1 MSELQIAL
9 LIVGLG
15 AIAAVYGYGRWQQR
29 EYSRRM
35 GTKNKCKSKPLREDE
50 LETSIFQPW
59 SEKLQPLS
67 EKLAQSKFAHQV
79 EHWLEHPLVKEDAE
93 SQAADSSSLEPMVES
108 TTETVAPQPAPTLD
122 TCQLFNERSDYVVEI
137 HLKYPGTAALL
148 SALWPCKFDFG
159 KPLQVCGLTENT
171 PHWERVIPESAVFY
185 TQFRIALQMLDRGGV
200 LSVLKM
206 ASFQELM
213 RELERTLS
221 AEFVFPDVQ
230 ARLEEAHEL
239 DKFCVEVDKMV
250 GINLMPLN
258 GRLLMG
264 SQIAQA
270 AAAENMSLEADGA
283 FHLLNIQG
291 QSLFSLINQHNEL
304 FQHHTLQDLKTEGV
318 TLLLDVPRASD
329 PLGQFDLMLNLALE
343 FSSQLGVN
351 LVDDYRIPLD
361 EAGLD
366 AIRVQLTLVEAR
378 MFEHGITPG
387 GAYAKRLFD

>member
-35 GTKNKCKSKPLREDE
+35 GTRNKHKSKPLREDE
-50 LETSIFQPW
+50 LETSIFQPL

-67 EKLAQSKFAHQV
+67 EKLAQSKFAHQL
-79 EHWLEHPLVKEDAE
+79 EHWLEHPLVKEEAE
-93 SQAADSSSLEPMVES
+93 SQAADAQVAESMVES
-108 TTETVAPQPAPTLD
+108 TVEPVPSTPAPAVD

-159 KPLQVCGLTENT
+159 KPLQVCGLTENA

-200 LSVLKM
+200 LSTLKM
-206 ASFQELM
+206 ASFMELM
-213 RELERTLS
+213 RGMERTLS

-239 DKFCVEVDKMV
+239 DKLCVEVDKMV
-250 GINLMPLN
+250 GINLMPLD
-258 GRLLMG
+258 GRMLFG
-264 SQIAQA
+264 AQIAQA

-304 FQHHTLQDLKTEGV
+304 FQHHTLQDLKTAGV
-318 TLLLDVPRASD
+318 TLLLDAPRASD
-329 PLGQFDLMLNLALE
+329 PLGQFDLMLNLALAL
-343 FSSQLGVN
+343 SNQLDVS
-351 LVDDYRIPLD
+351 LVDDYRMPLD

-366 AIRVQLTLVEAR
+366 AIRAQLALVETM

-387 GAYAKRLFD
+387 SAYAKRLFD

>member
-9 LIVGLG
+9 LIAGLG

-35 GTKNKCKSKPLREDE
+35 GTKNRSKPKAARDDAPVI
-50 LETSIFQPW
+50 SMF
-59 SEKLQPLS
+59 QPLS
-67 EKLAQSKFAHQV
+67 EKLAQSKFAHQL
-79 EHWLEHPLVKEDAE
+79 EHWLEHPLVKEEAE
-93 SQAADSSSLEPMVES
+93 SQAADAPSPEPRVDPTAEI
-108 TTETVAPQPAPTLD
+108 VAPPPALD

-137 HLKYPGTAALL
+137 HLNYPGTAALL

-159 KPLQVCGLTENT
+159 KPLQVCGLTENA

-200 LSVLKM
+200 LSTLKM
-206 ASFQELM
+206 ASFMELM
-213 RELERTLS
+213 RDMERTLS
-221 AEFVFPDVQ
+221 AEFTLPDAQ
-230 ARLEEAHEL
+230 ARLQQAQEL

-250 GINLMPLN
+250 GINLMPVD
-258 GRLLMG
+258 GRLLLG

-291 QSLFSLINQHNEL
+291 HSLFSLINQHNEL
-304 FQHHTLQDLKTEGV
+304 FQHHNLQELKTAGV

-329 PLGQFDLMLNLALE
+329 PLGQFDLMLNVALQLADELN
-343 FSSQLGVN
+343 LN
-351 LVDDYRIPLD
+351 LVDDYLITLD
-361 EAGLD
+361 EAGLA
-366 AIRVQLTLVEAR
+366 AIRSQIAEVEAR
-378 MFEHGITPG
+378 MFENGITPG
-387 GAYAKRLFD
+387 STHARRLFA

>member
-35 GTKNKCKSKPLREDE
+35 GTKNKRKSKPLREDE
-50 LETSIFQPW
+50 LETSIFQPL
-59 SEKLQPLS
+59 SDKLQPLS

-79 EHWLEHPLVKEDAE
+79 EHWLEHPLVKEEVE
-93 SQAADSSSLEPMVES
+93 SHAADAQLPESVEES
-108 TTETVAPQPAPTLD
+108 AAEAVEISPAPALN

-137 HLKYPGTAALL
+137 YLKYPGTSALL

-200 LSVLKM
+200 LSSLKM

-221 AEFVFPDVQ
+221 AEFTFPDVHESMQ
-230 ARLEEAHEL
+230 HAQEL

-250 GINLMPLN
+250 GINLMPLD
-258 GRLLMG
+258 GRVLLG

-304 FQHHTLQDLKTEGV
+304 FQHHNLQDLKTEGV

-343 FSSQLGVN
+343 LSSQLGVN
-351 LVDDYRIPLD
+351 LVDDYRVPLN
-361 EAGLD
+361 EAGLV
-366 AIRVQLTLVEAR
+366 AIRAQLAVVETM
-378 MFEHGITPG
+378 MFEHGIAPG